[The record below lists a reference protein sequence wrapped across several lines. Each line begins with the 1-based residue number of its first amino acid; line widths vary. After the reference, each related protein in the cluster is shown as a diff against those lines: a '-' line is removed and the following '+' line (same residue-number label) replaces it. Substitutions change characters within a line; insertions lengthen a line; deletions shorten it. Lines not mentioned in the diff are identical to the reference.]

1 MSCYCHVLCL
11 LISDNIIRTF
21 QVLVVEYSLA
31 AGVRGNAD
39 RLRLRLGGWSDWDLA
54 KMLAASQGPSEDC
67 DVKEERL
74 RVDEAMARAREGS
87 RGGVVP
93 GGVGRV
99 GGVEADT
106 VLIRGLTKVGG
117 FMLSFAHNSSCSA

>member
-1 MSCYCHVLCL
+1 M
-11 LISDNIIRTF
+11 
-21 QVLVVEYSLA
+21 VEYSLA
-31 AGVRGNAD
+31 AGVRGKAD
-39 RLRLRLGGWSDWDLA
+39 RLRLRLGGWSDGDLA
-54 KMLAASQGPSEDC
+54 KMLAASKGPSEDC

-93 GGVGRV
+93 AGVGGA

-106 VLIRGLTKVGG
+106 VLIRGLTKVIFFSGLFTG
-117 FMLSFAHNSSCSA
+117 QEVSSI